1 MFKWSDTQNLSARPR
16 AHELADFAELECWQN
31 RRISRTDLIDLLSLG
46 AVNEGSDAGPGKGT
60 ALEAIVLDAFGNLG
74 HRAGACREGYPFQL
88 DLQGYALSFNQLALN
103 HRYVVYQYLLLATRL
118 DMRSNRMHAGL
129 DGALLFEELAAE
141 AAREYLGA
149 RAESLVFGTAA
160 EEGNF
165 QAKVNELCRLIKE
178 GGGFVERDA
187 TPSRP
192 RDGKLDVVA
201 WKHFTDGL
209 AGKLIVFGQCKT
221 GTNYSDTLTQLNPTA
236 FYQKWFR
243 DALVVTPVR
252 TFFIAEALPSDQ
264 RYNASSDAGI
274 LFDRCR
280 IVDFCDNV
288 DKDVLS
294 KVTAWTIAAAKANG
308 LPEPLGEA

>member
-1 MFKWSDTQNLSARPR
+1 MFKLPARPSPAAS
-16 AHELADFAELECWQN
+16 AHELADFAEIVCLQESGVSMAALTRLLVAQAEN
-31 RRISRTDLIDLLSLG
+31 DYYDGVPEDDIEISVPV
-46 AVNEGSDAGPGKGT
+46 AEAFNEIHDRDS
-60 ALEAIVLDAFGNLG
+60 
-74 HRAGACREGYPFQL
+74 RCRDGYPFSCVGA
-88 DLQGYALSFNQLALN
+88 QGLLRLKRENAN
-103 HRYVVYQYLLLATRL
+103 HKHIVYQYLLLATRL
-118 DMRSNRMHAGL
+118 NMQKERLQANI

-252 TFFIAEALPSDQ
+252 TFFVAEALPSDQ

-288 DKDVLS
+288 DNDVLS

-308 LPEPLGEA
+308 LPEPLGDA

>member
-1 MFKWSDTQNLSARPR
+1 MFKWPDTQTLSARPQ
-16 AHELADFAELECWQN
+16 AHELADYAELECWKY
-31 RRISRTDLIDLLSLG
+31 RRLSQTDLAELLIRG
-46 AVNEGSDAGPGKGT
+46 AESDGADAGPGRGT
-60 ALEAIVLDAFGNLG
+60 IAETVIVDAFENLE
-74 HRAGACREGYPFQL
+74 HRAGACREGYPFKL
-88 DLQGYALSFNQLALN
+88 DAEGYTLSLNPLASN
-103 HRYVVYQYLLLATRL
+103 RRRVIYQYLLLATRL
-118 DMRSNRMHAGL
+118 DMRSNRKHVSL
-129 DGALLFEELAAE
+129 DGTLLFEELAAE

-160 EEGNF
+160 EEGSF

-209 AGKLIVFGQCKT
+209 AGKFIVFGQCKT

-252 TFFIAEALPSDQ
+252 TFFVAEALSSDQ